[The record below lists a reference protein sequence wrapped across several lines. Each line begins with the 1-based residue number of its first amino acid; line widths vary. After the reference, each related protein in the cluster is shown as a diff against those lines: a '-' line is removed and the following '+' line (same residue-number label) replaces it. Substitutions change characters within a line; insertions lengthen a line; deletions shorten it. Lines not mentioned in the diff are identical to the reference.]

1 MEFIVTDRRSIEH
14 GIIVRTSYIVI
25 SIRDPG
31 TRKPR
36 IRRGAGFRDV
46 LHLAFHDAEP
56 CDDLKLPDDIVLMT
70 PNHAERIWHFVHD
83 WKDEIGAI
91 VCHCEQG
98 MSRSPAIAIGLCR
111 GLDEDPTDL
120 ETELSPNKFV
130 LTLVSES
137 ADRNQFR

>member
-1 MEFIVTDRRSIEH
+1 MEFIVTDRRSIER
-14 GIIVRTSYIVI
+14 GLVVRTPYIVI

-46 LHLAFHDAEP
+46 LCLAFHDAEP
-56 CDDLKLPDDIVLMT
+56 CDDLALPDEIVLMT
-70 PNHAERIWHFVHD
+70 PDHAERIWQFVHD
-83 WKDEIGAI
+83 WKDEIGTI

-111 GLDEDPTDL
+111 GLGEDSADL
-120 ETELSPNKFV
+120 ETEYNPNLYVEKLLAV
-130 LTLVSES
+130 
-137 ADRNQFR
+137 DK